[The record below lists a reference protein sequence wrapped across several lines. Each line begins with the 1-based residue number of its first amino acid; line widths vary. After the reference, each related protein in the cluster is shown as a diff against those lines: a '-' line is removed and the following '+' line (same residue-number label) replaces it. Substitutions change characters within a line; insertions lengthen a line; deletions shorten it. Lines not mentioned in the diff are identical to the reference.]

1 MLSHSWLKCI
11 IIFVIDFMLFSE
23 CFDTLVLACDNPFDL
38 RDCKVIKRINS
49 SRNILAFSPVTIAAD
64 PFLVVKDDTLY
75 LFYEE
80 YRYRDK
86 GIIKM
91 ISTCDLVTWSKP
103 KVVLDEDF
111 HLSYPWVF
119 EHDGQWYMMPETS
132 AVHEVRLYRAVN
144 NQLDRFEFAKAILT
158 HDAEDEFPVMD
169 FCDSSIVNK
178 DGEFFLFTTLN
189 HGKGNELHLYYSDS
203 LDGGYK
209 RHPQSPLIVSDK
221 YGRNGGS
228 LLEHDGV
235 LYRFAQDCDGE
246 YGKNVH
252 LFKVNTISN
261 NQYKETAFQENVL
274 TSHGLSAGH
283 QYNFVNFKGKYIVT
297 IDQKRWVPF
306 LTCKAKRLFQLLKKL
321 ESPAFSL
328 RFIIWN

>member
-1 MLSHSWLKCI
+1 
-11 IIFVIDFMLFSE
+11 MLFSE

-38 RDCKVIKRINS
+38 KGHKVIKHINS

-119 EHDGQWYMMPETS
+119 QHEGQWYMMPETS

-144 NQLDRFEFAKAILT
+144 NQLDHFEFVKAILI
-158 HDAEDEFPVMD
+158 HNVIGESLLLDY
-169 FCDSSIVNK
+169 CDSSIVNK
-178 DGEFFLFTTLN
+178 DGKFFLFTTLN
-189 HGKGNELHLYYSDS
+189 HGKGNELHLYYSNC
-203 LDGGYK
+203 LDGEYK

-246 YGKNVH
+246 YGNNVH
-252 LFKVNTISN
+252 LFKVDTLTKNE
-261 NQYKETAFQENVL
+261 YKELVSQEDVL
-274 TSHGLSAGH
+274 SRQGLSGGH
-283 QYNFVNFKGKYIVT
+283 QYNFVYFKGKYIVT
-297 IDQKRWVPF
+297 IDQKRWTPF
-306 LTCKAKRLFQLLKKL
+306 LTCKVKRLFQLLKK
-321 ESPAFSL
+321 
-328 RFIIWN
+328 

>member
-1 MLSHSWLKCI
+1 
-11 IIFVIDFMLFSE
+11 MLFSE
-23 CFDTLVLACDNPFDL
+23 CFDTLVLACDDPFDL
-38 RDCKVIKRINS
+38 RDCKVIKRINC

-119 EHDGQWYMMPETS
+119 QHEGHWYMMPETS

-144 NQLDRFEFAKAILT
+144 NQLDHFEYVKTILSR
-158 HDAEDEFPVMD
+158 DAEDGFPVMD
-169 FCDSSIVNK
+169 YCDSSIVNK
-178 DGEFFLFTTLN
+178 DGKFFLFTTLN
-189 HGKGNELHLYYSDS
+189 QGKGNELYLYYSDS
-203 LDGGYK
+203 LDGEYTP
-209 RHPQSPLIVSDK
+209 HPQSPLIVSDK

-228 LLEHDGV
+228 LLQHDAV

-246 YGKNVH
+246 YGNNVH
-252 LFKVNTISN
+252 LFKVNTLTR
-261 NQYKETAFQENVL
+261 NQYKESVFQEDVL
-274 TSHGLSAGH
+274 TRQGLLAGH
-283 QYNFVNFKGKYIVT
+283 QYNFVYFKGKFIVT
-297 IDQKRWVPF
+297 IDQKRWTPF
-306 LTCKAKRLFQLLKKL
+306 LTCKVKRLFQLLKK
-321 ESPAFSL
+321 
-328 RFIIWN
+328 